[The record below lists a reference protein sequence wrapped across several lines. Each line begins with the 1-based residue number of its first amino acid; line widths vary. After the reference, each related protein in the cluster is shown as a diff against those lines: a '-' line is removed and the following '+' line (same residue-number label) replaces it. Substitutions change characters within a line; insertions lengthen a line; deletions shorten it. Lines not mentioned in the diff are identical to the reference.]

1 MTADKLV
8 VRRIGV
14 TSAGTIFGALYALFG
29 LMAGAVVTLLSIIG
43 AALTQS
49 SAGVLFGVGA
59 IIALPILYG
68 IIGFIG
74 GVIFAALFNFV
85 TGYVGGL
92 EIETE

>member
-1 MTADKLV
+1 MKADKLV

-29 LMAGAVVTLLSIIG
+29 LIAGAIITMLSIIG

-49 SAGVLFGVGA
+49 LTSVVFGMGA
-59 IIALPILYG
+59 IIALPIFYG

-92 EIETE
+92 ELETE